1 MNPFLA
7 CTTRP
12 KRRTPSQSCL
22 IHRDLETA
30 MLHARSIDK
39 PVAWAPPQPFSFMGR
54 EGDALMIHTD
64 GLCRRVKL
72 WNKEARKW
80 IWYFT
85 PSSTRKPRSSTPA
98 PTPTPH
104 ENPALSS
111 RAAATVHQN
120 LRPQTRPPPR
130 HRPQVTPMSPATAI
144 FLLLAIILTV
154 LFGLHLLFRH

>member
-1 MNPFLA
+1 MNTVIA

-12 KRRTPSQSCL
+12 KRRTPSQACL
-22 IHRDLETA
+22 VHRDLETA

-85 PSSTRKPRSSTPA
+85 PPFDPKTKVLDPSTHAQPQ
-98 PTPTPH
+98 
-104 ENPALSS
+104 S
-111 RAAATVHQN
+111 RAA
-120 LRPQTRPPPR
+120 
-130 HRPQVTPMSPATAI
+130 
-144 FLLLAIILTV
+144 
-154 LFGLHLLFRH
+154 

>member
-72 WNKEARKW
+72 WNRKPANGSGISPRLRPENQGPRPQHPRQRRMKTLRSPLVLPPPSTKTFGRKLARLLATARK
-80 IWYFT
+80 
-85 PSSTRKPRSSTPA
+85 
-98 PTPTPH
+98 
-104 ENPALSS
+104 S
-111 RAAATVHQN
+111 R
-120 LRPQTRPPPR
+120 P
-130 HRPQVTPMSPATAI
+130 
-144 FLLLAIILTV
+144 
-154 LFGLHLLFRH
+154 